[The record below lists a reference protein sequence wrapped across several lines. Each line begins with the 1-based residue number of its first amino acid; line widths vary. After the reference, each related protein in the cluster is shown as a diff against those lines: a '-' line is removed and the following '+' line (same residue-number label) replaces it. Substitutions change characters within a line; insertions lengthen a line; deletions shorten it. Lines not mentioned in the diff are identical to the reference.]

1 MLSLLIS
8 LFLLSTDHCLV
19 QSSFTLTNI
28 TIDKGNTEKEVIRGN
43 LYLLDDPAI
52 LFEVTSPLSQLMWIK
67 RDTTDIYYPDEN
79 KFFRILSHD
88 TLPTTSTTVS
98 QMMNFDFEH
107 RLHEAGLKIV
117 SVNMIGD
124 TLFFHWEPKKKTLVK
139 FPEIVTGSIGDNLVV
154 YRGKGKGWSLELKL
168 ADYVRLK
175 GRRTPLF
182 MRSKLVKGKLTRIEE
197 LRLADAATDK
207 SLPEHLRDYPIPEDA
222 ETKVV
227 EW

>member
-1 MLSLLIS
+1 MIYILANLL
-8 LFLLSTDHCLV
+8 LFNAEDCLV

-28 TIDKGNTEKEVIRGN
+28 TVDKGDTEKEVVRGN

-52 LFEVTSPLSQLMWIK
+52 LFEVTSPVNQLMWIK

-98 QMMNFDFEH
+98 QMMSFDFER

-117 SVNMIGD
+117 SVNMVAD
-124 TLFFHWEPKKKTLVK
+124 TLFFHWEPKKKSIVK
-139 FPEIVTGSIGDNLVV
+139 FPDIVTGSIGDNLVI
-154 YRGKGKGWSLELKL
+154 YRGEGKGWSLELKL
-168 ADYVRLK
+168 AEYVRLK
-175 GRRTPLF
+175 GRPVPLF
-182 MRSKLVKGKLTRIEE
+182 MRSKLTKGKLTRIEE
-197 LRLADAATDK
+197 LRLADAETD
-207 SLPEHLRDYPIPEDA
+207 SPLPAHLQDYKIPSDA